1 MGTSLVVQW
10 IGIQLAGDGGSIPVQ
25 GTKIQQTHGTAKT
38 KQQEQRLLCRTIF

>member
-25 GTKIQQTHGTAKT
+25 GTKIPRAT
-38 KQQEQRLLCRTIF
+38 EQLRLCAIANEACAL